1 MGISVWQILV
11 LLLIVMM
18 LFGTKK
24 LRNVGGDLGEAIKG
38 FKKGMKENEEEPLKS
53 LEQTKENDDTLLDS
67 DFVEKNSTVNRN
79 G

>member
-38 FKKGMKENEEEPLKS
+38 FKKGMKENEEEPLRS